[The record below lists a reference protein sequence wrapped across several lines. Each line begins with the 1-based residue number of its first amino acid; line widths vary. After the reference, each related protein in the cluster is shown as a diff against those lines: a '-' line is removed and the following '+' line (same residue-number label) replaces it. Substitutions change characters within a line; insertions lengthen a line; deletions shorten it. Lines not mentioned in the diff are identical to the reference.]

1 MLNTSAGCAAAADAA
16 TAAAVSAAAALLC
29 LYIYHVISIA
39 VPKVCLH
46 DCLHHKRSETNCEAD
61 CDCSEF
67 MACQSEC
74 LAGASLWQE
83 YSHMV
88 LLPGCNAWASN

>member
-16 TAAAVSAAAALLC
+16 TAVSAAAALLC

-39 VPKVCLH
+39 VPQVCLH
-46 DCLHHKRSETNCEAD
+46 NCLHHKRSETNCDAD

-88 LLPGCNAWASN
+88 LLPGCNAGASN